1 MSRPKQG
8 KGKLCLTR
16 EDIYSRGMTPCPIC
30 GVEYPTFRVALM
42 LQKASE
48 QKRNLA
54 YYKGDFCPL
63 CRAK

>member
-1 MSRPKQG
+1 MSKPKYG
-8 KGKLCLTR
+8 KHIRSITR
-16 EDIYSRGMTPCPIC
+16 EDIYSRGMMACPIC
-30 GVEYPTFRVALM
+30 GVEYPTFRIALM

-48 QKRNLA
+48 QKRSLA

>member
-1 MSRPKQG
+1 MSRPKQSR
-8 KGKLCLTR
+8 KIKPITR
-16 EDIYSRGMTPCPIC
+16 EDIYASNVMKCPIC
-30 GVEYPTFRVALM
+30 GKEYPTFRVALM